1 MPAQPSL
8 ALPQVQA
15 TGFLPDAA
23 QNSQSFG
30 NPAPTTK
37 PFYSSAKPHALA
49 YEDDSSDGAEL
60 VSDLSAFLER
70 SERLDTLTDKSA
82 SLSSQSKMF
91 SKPVSKQQLK
101 FGGLFG
107 GRAKSANISRKEEQ
121 AKEKKSIPSGPKLDV
136 LIELQTF
143 EGFWEWDAA
152 LFAVISVSEKQAE
165 QVEAQIGYGKQ
176 AVATALAVVFFERKL
191 KSEKDA
197 WELVVEKARGWLEGN
212 IGEDGVHTLME
223 KAVALVG

>member
-1 MPAQPSL
+1 
-8 ALPQVQA
+8 
-15 TGFLPDAA
+15 
-23 QNSQSFG
+23 
-30 NPAPTTK
+30 
-37 PFYSSAKPHALA
+37 
-49 YEDDSSDGAEL
+49 
-60 VSDLSAFLER
+60 VSDLSAVLER

-107 GRAKSANISRKEEQ
+107 GRAKSANINRKEEQ

-143 EGFWEWDAA
+143 EGFWEWNAA

-165 QVEAQIGYGKQ
+165 QVEIQIGYGKQ